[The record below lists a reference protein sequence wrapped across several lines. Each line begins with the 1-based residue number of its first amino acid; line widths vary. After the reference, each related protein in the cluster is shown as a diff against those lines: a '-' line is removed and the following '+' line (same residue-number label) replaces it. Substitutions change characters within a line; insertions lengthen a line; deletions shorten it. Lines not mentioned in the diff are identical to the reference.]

1 MIENI
6 TMKTR
11 HALFAVA
18 ALLLATSAHAD
29 TLRCGSSLISEGAA
43 QVYVREK
50 CGEPNSKMDVTE
62 PVMARRP
69 DGFAYQVGTTTQEIW
84 RYQRAPGKFPAV
96 LTFEGGVL
104 KKLDF
109 EK

>member
-1 MIENI
+1 M
-6 TMKTR
+6 TTR
-11 HALFAVA
+11 QALFSIA
-18 ALLLATSAHAD
+18 ALLLATSAQAE
-29 TLRCGSSLISEGAA
+29 TLRCGSSLIAEGAA
-43 QVYVREK
+43 QAYVREK
-50 CGEPNSKMDVTE
+50 CGEPDSKMDLTE

-69 DGFAYQVGTTTQEIW
+69 DGFAYQAGTTTQQIW
-84 RYQRAPGKFPAV
+84 RYKRAPGKFPAV

>member
-1 MIENI
+1 MI
-6 TMKTR
+6 MKTPPPMR
-11 HALFAVA
+11 HALLALG

-29 TLRCGSSLISEGAA
+29 TLRCGSSLISEGDA
-43 QVYVREK
+43 QGYVREK
-50 CGEPNSKMDVTE
+50 CGEPSSTMNVTQ

-69 DGFAYQVGTTTQEIW
+69 DGFAYQAGTTTQEIW
-84 RYQRAPGKFPAV
+84 RYKRGSGQFPAV

-104 KKLDF
+104 KKLEF